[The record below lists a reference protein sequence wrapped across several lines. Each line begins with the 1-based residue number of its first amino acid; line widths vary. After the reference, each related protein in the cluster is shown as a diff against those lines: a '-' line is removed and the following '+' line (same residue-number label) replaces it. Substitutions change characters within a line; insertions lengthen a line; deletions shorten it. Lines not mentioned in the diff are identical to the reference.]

1 MKALG
6 LKTKKICNF
15 FKLQPTIYIV
25 HENLNPQYSDPT
37 GSGAF
42 ISTRLNLHFEKNIKC
57 KLQLSYNSI
66 PGSWEFYPK
75 IYSYTT

>member
-1 MKALG
+1 M
-6 LKTKKICNF
+6 
-15 FKLQPTIYIV
+15 YIV

-57 KLQLSYNSI
+57 KLQSSYNSI
-66 PGSWEFYPK
+66 PAKSSWNTELCK
-75 IYSYTT
+75 KKN

>member
-1 MKALG
+1 M
-6 LKTKKICNF
+6 
-15 FKLQPTIYIV
+15 YIV

-57 KLQLSYNSI
+57 KLQS
-66 PGSWEFYPK
+66 SWNTELCKKKKKK
-75 IYSYTT
+75 IKKTSKNFSSMFCEIS